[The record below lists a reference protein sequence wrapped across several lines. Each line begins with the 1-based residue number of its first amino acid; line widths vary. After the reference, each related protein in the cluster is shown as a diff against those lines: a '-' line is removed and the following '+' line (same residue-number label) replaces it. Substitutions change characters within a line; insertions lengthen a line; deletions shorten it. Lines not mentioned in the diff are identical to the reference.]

1 MTPPKITG
9 VLETAIHVADM
20 KRAEEFYSSVM
31 GFNKMDGSERFCA
44 FDVGGRDVFLLFRSG
59 GASEPVQLPGGMI
72 PPHGGSGVLHFA
84 FPIAEADWESWVKH
98 LEANSV
104 AIESV
109 VRWPR
114 GGRSMYFRDPD
125 NHLVELA
132 TPGLWQ
138 NY

>member
-9 VLETAIHVADM
+9 VLETAIHVCDM
-20 KRAEEFYSSVM
+20 KRAEDFYTNVM
-31 GFNKMDGSERFCA
+31 GFRKMDGSERFCA

-59 GASEPVQLPGGMI
+59 GSAEAVQLPGGLI
-72 PPHGGSGVLHFA
+72 PPHGSSGVLHFA
-84 FPIAEADWESWVKH
+84 FPIADADWDSWVKY
-98 LEANSV
+98 LEANRV

-114 GGRSMYFRDPD
+114 GGRSLYFRDPD